1 MLNIQKHHIFYAC
14 CILAYIDH
22 YVSTIHEESN
32 FSVVAPQFDVPTE
45 KVEEIKPNRPS
56 KPSAPEP
63 EVKRTRNADCT
74 EDVPCT
80 SA

>member
-1 MLNIQKHHIFYAC
+1 MRAAFGF
-14 CILAYIDH
+14 YIDH
-22 YVSTIHEESN
+22 YVSTIHAESN
-32 FSVVAPQFDVPTE
+32 QSYSVVALQFDVPTE